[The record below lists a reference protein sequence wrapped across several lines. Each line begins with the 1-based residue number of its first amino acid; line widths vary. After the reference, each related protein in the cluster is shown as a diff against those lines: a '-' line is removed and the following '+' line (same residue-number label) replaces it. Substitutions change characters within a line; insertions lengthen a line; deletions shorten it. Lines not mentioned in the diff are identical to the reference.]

1 MIEILISI
9 LPFALG
15 VFHEWTA
22 ALLSVVLIVMIALK
36 AKNNKDFKCP
46 FDILFAASV
55 ILPLAFLV
63 SPLWAVDKGITVLGF
78 VKFLP
83 LPLFLILLK
92 NSPEVKDPFKYLPLS
107 GSVMT
112 VLSFILGLVIPKEGY
127 FLVSNRLAGF
137 FQYPNTFALFLLVAL
152 SLLLLKEKLEKQDYV
167 FAPILLAGIVLSGSR
182 TVFVLLMLFLCY
194 RIITI
199 KGKKLKLILA
209 GAVVVTVLG
218 SVVYVLATGNRDS
231 VGRFLTTSF
240 TSSTFIGRFLY
251 FKDVLPQIIKHP
263 FGLGYMGYFYSQGTF
278 QTGVYSVNHVHN
290 DLLQILI
297 DVGWL
302 PTILFGIAVVK
313 NFIKI
318 DMKRKIVVIIM
329 ILHLLFDFDM
339 QFVAMDLI
347 FLALIFDDET
357 KGEPVK
363 GRKSFIVATSV
374 AALLSLYFAIPNFL
388 SFINQDK
395 LAVKVYPA
403 YTKSYV
409 ALLLEAD
416 TADEMKDIA
425 DKIIKYD
432 DSISIAYSAKARACF
447 SEGDIPAM
455 IENKAMAI
463 ERNKYSLVEYEDY
476 IDMLTYCA
484 KLYIDAE
491 NYDSAQ
497 VCINKIKEVP
507 QKLQEVKDGT
517 SSLAYKIK
525 DKPELDLP
533 AEYQEILNALD

>member
-1 MIEILISI
+1 
-9 LPFALG
+9 
-15 VFHEWTA
+15 
-22 ALLSVVLIVMIALK
+22 
-36 AKNNKDFKCP
+36 
-46 FDILFAASV
+46 
-55 ILPLAFLV
+55 
-63 SPLWAVDKGITVLGF
+63 
-78 VKFLP
+78 
-83 LPLFLILLK
+83 
-92 NSPEVKDPFKYLPLS
+92 
-107 GSVMT
+107 
-112 VLSFILGLVIPKEGY
+112 
-127 FLVSNRLAGF
+127 
-137 FQYPNTFALFLLVAL
+137 
-152 SLLLLKEKLEKQDYV
+152 
-167 FAPILLAGIVLSGSR
+167 
-182 TVFVLLMLFLCY
+182 
-194 RIITI
+194 
-199 KGKKLKLILA
+199 
-209 GAVVVTVLG
+209 
-218 SVVYVLATGNRDS
+218 
-231 VGRFLTTSF
+231 
-240 TSSTFIGRFLY
+240 
-251 FKDVLPQIIKHP
+251 
-263 FGLGYMGYFYSQGTF
+263 MGYYYSQGTF

-318 DMKRKIVVIIM
+318 DMKRKIVVILM
-329 ILHLLFDFDM
+329 VLHLLFDFDM

-363 GRKSFIVATSV
+363 GRTSFIVATSV
-374 AALLSLYFAIPNFL
+374 AGLLSLYFAIPNFL
-388 SFINQDK
+388 SFIKQDD

-409 ALLLEAD
+409 ALLSEAD
-416 TADEMKDIA
+416 SAEEMKDIA

-455 IENKAMAI
+455 IENKTKAI

-476 IDMLTYCA
+476 IDMLTYSA
-484 KLYIDAE
+484 NLYIDAE

-533 AEYQEILNALD
+533 AEYQEILNALG